1 VAATLTTATA
11 AFVLLDSIMAVLVV
25 YAAGFFV
32 DEDFVGF
39 SYCDKLV
46 VSGVVASVGVY

>member
-1 VAATLTTATA
+1 MAATLTAATA
-11 AFVLLDSIMAVLVV
+11 ALVLLDAVVAVLVV

-39 SYCDKLV
+39 SYCDELV
-46 VSGVVASVGVY
+46 VSGIVASVGVY